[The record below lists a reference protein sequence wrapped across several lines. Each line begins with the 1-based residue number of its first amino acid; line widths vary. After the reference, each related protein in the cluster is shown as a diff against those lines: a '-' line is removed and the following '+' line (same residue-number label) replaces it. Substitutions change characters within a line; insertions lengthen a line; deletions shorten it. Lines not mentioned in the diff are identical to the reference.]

1 LREIRILNQT
11 NTSLLF
17 VYNADSGLWNGA
29 LDVMHKVFSP
39 NTYACNL
46 CGITYGA
53 LSVKKEWA
61 EFIKMLP
68 LITEFLHRD
77 EWLKEFKREDDLPAV
92 FIQNG
97 DEVRSFI
104 SAEEMNKLSL
114 KELKS
119 RVLERVSS
127 IQ

>member
-1 LREIRILNQT
+1 MKTT
-11 NTSLLF
+11 NTKLLF

-39 NTYACNL
+39 KTYACNL

-68 LITEFLHRD
+68 LKTEFLHRD
-77 EWLKEFKREDDLPAV
+77 EWLEKFKRADNLPAV
-92 FIQNG
+92 FLQNG
-97 DEVRSFI
+97 EELESFI
-104 SAEEMNKLSL
+104 PAEEMNKLSL
-114 KELKS
+114 KELK
-119 RVLERVSS
+119 RKILEQLS
-127 IQ
+127 